1 MRLGLIAGNG
11 RFPFLVLD
19 AARGA
24 GHDVTVIALKEETF
38 PDLADVAARA
48 PRAPMHWISL
58 GQLGKC
64 ISLLKDAGVTQALM
78 AGQVKHT
85 KLFSD
90 IVPDMTF
97 LGVLMRLKA
106 KNTDAIISAVAG
118 VLRDNGIDLIDST
131 TFLAPLMAREGVL
144 TRRAPD
150 EEQRADLEFGYR
162 VADTIAGLDIGQTIA
177 VKSSA
182 VVAVEAMEGTDAV
195 IARAGQLAGAGVRIV
210 KVAKPNQDMR
220 FDVPVIG
227 VSTIA
232 AMQANGADTLSID
245 AGKTLMIDGEAI
257 VRAADDAGIC
267 IVGRALVEHKGHQG
281 HKEGGPA

>member
-1 MRLGLIAGNG
+1 MNKLGLIAGNG

-24 GHDVTVIALKEETF
+24 GHDVTIIALKEETY
-38 PDLADVAARA
+38 PDLAEVAARPPA
-48 PRAPMHWISL
+48 AAMHWISL
-58 GQLGKC
+58 GQLGRC
-64 ISLLKDAGVTQALM
+64 ISILKDAGVTQAVM

-85 KLFSD
+85 KLFAD
-90 IVPDMTF
+90 IVPDMTL

-106 KNTDAIISAVAG
+106 KNTDALISGVAD
-118 VLRDNGIDLIDST
+118 VLRDHGIGLIDST
-131 TFLAPLMAREGVL
+131 AFLAPLLAREGVL

-150 EEQRADLEFGYR
+150 AEQRADLEFGYR

-177 VKSSA
+177 VKSAA

-195 IARAGQLAGAGVRIV
+195 ITRAGHLAGAGVRIV

-227 VSTIA
+227 VSTID
-232 AMQANGADTLSID
+232 AMKASGADALSVD
-245 AGKTLMIDGEAI
+245 AGKTLMIDGDAI

-267 IVGRALVEHKGHQG
+267 IVGRA
-281 HKEGGPA
+281 AR